1 MHVDKQS
8 DQNNAEDK
16 WTWVFRQMCRSN
28 EWPKRS
34 GRGLVGVL
42 LDFCVCLSSV
52 FCN

>member
-28 EWPKRS
+28 ELAQKKWE
-34 GRGLVGVL
+34 GLGGCFVGFL
-42 LDFCVCLSSV
+42 RV
-52 FCN
+52 FVFSIL